1 MDSNQSKHC
10 SHLCLVTW
18 QPLISPLARLLY
30 VIINNAVEVRGF
42 CDLSNNTLGGL
53 LSKSSTPLVRAKLRE
68 LKDWNLIR
76 IEGRKDRKIYCTFA
90 EPVDPLREVRG
101 CKGEVK
107 KDLFPSQCPSG
118 VSSAVWKR
126 IKELKRASLPPKQ
139 DTKLFIIMDQEEL

>member
-1 MDSNQSKHC
+1 
-10 SHLCLVTW
+10 
-18 QPLISPLARLLY
+18 
-30 VIINNAVEVRGF
+30 VIINDAVEVRGF
-42 CDLSNNTLGGL
+42 CDLPNNTLGGL

-90 EPVDPLREVRG
+90 EPVDPLQGVRR
-101 CKGEVK
+101 CTEEVK

-126 IKELKRASLPPKQ
+126 IKELKSTSFPPKK
-139 DTKLFIIMDQEEL
+139 DNELFIIMNQEEV